1 MGPLGMPELTV
12 VLVLLVFGYF
22 IFGQIFSKAGYPRWL
37 GLTMVIPL
45 LNLVVLIWFA
55 FADWPATRK

>member
-1 MGPLGMPELTV
+1 MGPVGVPELTV
-12 VLVLLVFGYF
+12 VLVLALLGYF

-37 GLTMVIPL
+37 GLTMMVPL

>member
-1 MGPLGMPELTV
+1 MGPVGIPELTV
-12 VLVLLVFGYF
+12 VLVLVLLGYF
-22 IFGQIFSKAGYPRWL
+22 IFGQIFSKAGDPRWL
-37 GLTMVIPL
+37 GLTMMVPL